1 MIYAALNPEKFE
13 SDKGAKL
20 MQVNFG
26 SIFYRS
32 ISGHFFYCDM
42 SHV

>member
-20 MQVNFG
+20 MQVNL
-26 SIFYRS
+26 
-32 ISGHFFYCDM
+32 
-42 SHV
+42 